1 MKRAIWIFILLIIAA
16 GVVFFFGWITVEPDT
31 FVLAHSSI
39 TGTFDAPLEAG
50 QFHWLWQKLV
60 PKTFYQYPIQ
70 KKPAFIDIEAT
81 LPLPGSENLEEFG
94 SFELAMRIEVEY
106 RIDFEAAKYLFERGI
121 LATFH
126 PLFQKELK
134 TLVEGMLTGYT
145 LSVLPS
151 SPSEAQSLDFNAFD
165 SIREDLR
172 RKTVQFAREYR
183 LADVGVKVIIT
194 KVPQLSI
201 YAEALSKYSRYIEFL
216 YTQKEEEF
224 KAQLDLET
232 RKKLDEL
239 EIARLIKYGDLLSQY
254 PVLLKFL
261 YIEKFG
267 AKAEVVVIPE
277 NAETGFPKML
287 ESDLGTKPSAKK
299 PFSEEKEQPSSAAA
313 PGETVGERKEGAAA
327 QAGEG
332 LVKERKWYES
342 LMFWRPRK

>member
-1 MKRAIWIFILLIIAA
+1 MKRAIWIFILLIIVA
-16 GVVFFFGWITVEPDT
+16 GAIFFFGWVTVEPDT

-39 TGTFDAPLEAG
+39 TGTFETPLESG

-60 PKTFYQYPIQ
+60 PKTFYLYPIQ
-70 KKPAFIDIEAT
+70 KKPGFIDIEAV
-81 LPLPGSENLEEFG
+81 LPLPGSENLKEFG

-121 LATFH
+121 LAAFY

-151 SPSEAQSLDFNAFD
+151 TPSEAQSLDFNAFD
-165 SIREDLR
+165 SMREDLR
-172 RKTVQFAREYR
+172 KKTMQFARDYR
-183 LADVGVKVIIT
+183 LADVGVKVILT

-216 YTQKEEEF
+216 YTQKEGEF

-239 EIARLIKYGDLLSQY
+239 ELSRLKKYGDLLSQY

-267 AKAEVVVIPE
+267 ARAEVVVIPE
-277 NAETGFPKML
+277 NASTGFPKML
-287 ESDLGTKPSAKK
+287 ESDLGVSPSARKLS
-299 PFSEEKEQPSSAAA
+299 PGEGEQPA
-313 PGETVGERKEGAAA
+313 GGAAA
-327 QAGEG
+327 GGKAVEGKQGAAAETGEG
-332 LVKERKWYES
+332 LVKEKKWYES
-342 LMFWRPRK
+342 FMFWRTRK